1 MNLPQNQIIVKSE
14 WQELTEDDRT
24 DINKFDKYLSDLLSQ
39 DKVTNSQY
47 ELIIEYI
54 LGRAYLAKFIT
65 GRLKSHSSSK
75 AKNKYRLMHL
85 INRLIL
91 EKESDK
97 KRCIV
102 QQLEEA
108 LCQIFVNIFEEYKND
123 ASKIENFKLM
133 RLGWV
138 KKVSD
143 ETIYKMGEEIGN
155 NHFIDIDQGLSEES
169 VEKIKLYYFKNN
181 IDPNIYLKKAIDEIE
196 QKKSQQ
202 INSSVQTQK
211 NSQEKLLQEKK
222 KKKPVLPQQAQSS
235 QQPQQKQERPIQ
247 QQQVS
252 QLSQEEKKKLQQQ
265 KMRKNSSNQNSEI
278 NSNPQQQSQ
287 QQQQQQQHQQIK
299 SQQND
304 ILQNNQTSLNSL
316 LTTQNV
322 SSLNS
327 SSQQINKKDDN
338 DVDIQIKK
346 KPKKPIQP
354 ISGHIHQSPSVQQKP
369 ANSSIPHHKPSVD
382 TINGNTPQKKV
393 KTVPQVS
400 GNSNQKNDSNTYNPA
415 SIRPQNQQA
424 QHLQNQ
430 QQINQQVKPNRL
442 PENIQKERVKK
453 LNEESKNL
461 KTPQGL
467 LLMPTQS
474 LGYGLASQPEPQPI
488 QTSSQQQIQFNSSQG
503 HIQIGSNQEGI
514 QPYIP
519 QTPNLLNTSLP
530 PPLPPQPQQNMP
542 QSIPSSNQ
550 QFLPKSQ
557 QQIEIKQQ
565 QTLTPL
571 QSILQPNHP
580 SHSLQSSQ
588 NQFGS
593 NQDFNS
599 NTSLQKQI
607 NKPPLQ
613 MQNILPTSTHN
624 FSNNMQ
630 QSSNQDPLQNQTTV
644 SQNINVSS
652 NAQRNQDFNIQNQQS
667 QSNQP
672 MFMNQRLAGSGPQ
685 DNQGMNLN
693 IRKKYPP
700 GPSLPYQQPPPPPP
714 TPLGQLIDNQNN
726 FQMNMDIE
734 SQNNN
739 NIPRRQIPPFNQII
753 QPQHQPP
760 PPLPH
765 MQQQNIQNMNG
776 NRTPQGSSQNLNSS
790 GQIEQNSQTPHIIPP
805 YQQPPPPPTQIAP
818 IRQIS
823 QSGYN
828 LAGIQQD
835 KTSLF
840 YELFNFIK
848 PTMSTKYYF
857 ISEIE
862 KMKQNKITSI
872 HPQLFLNRNEEIIM
886 NSRSIIYDSLPYQ
899 CANCGIRF
907 SAKEDLKSHLEDH
920 TIKNLKIIESKR
932 EKEKEKKNR
941 QLFYD
946 ANQWIDCQDEDI
958 EKEQESESETEKNYF
973 VPQSKSNGKCDLCQ
987 EPFILTWSE
996 DNEDW
1001 VYENA
1006 KRFEIF
1012 ETSTGKCQIAI
1023 VHLTCYKVLEKQS
1036 EIENQGNEEQFE
1048 STEKLLS

>member
-1 MNLPQNQIIVKSE
+1 MNIPQNQIKVKSE
-14 WQELTEDDRT
+14 WQELSEDDRT
-24 DINKFDKYLSDLLSQ
+24 DINKFDKYLSELLSQ
-39 DKVTNSQY
+39 DKVSNSQY

-65 GRLKSHSSSK
+65 GRLKSNSSSNK
-75 AKNKYRLMHL
+75 AKNKYRILYLIHRLM
-85 INRLIL
+85 L

-97 KRCIV
+97 KKAIV
-102 QQLEEA
+102 QQLEDT

-123 ASKIENFKLM
+123 AQKIESFKML
-133 RLGWV
+133 RLQWV

-143 ETIYKMGEEIGN
+143 QTIQKMGEEIGN
-155 NHFIDIDQGLSEES
+155 NHFIDIDQGLSEEV
-169 VEKIKLYYFKNN
+169 VEKIKQYYQKNN
-181 IDPNIYLKKAIDEIE
+181 IDPNIYLKKAIEEIE

-202 INSSVQTQK
+202 PISSVQNSQ
-211 NSQEKLLQEKK
+211 NSQEKISQEKK
-222 KKKPVLPQQAQSS
+222 KKKPVLPQQPQQGS
-235 QQPQQKQERPIQ
+235 QQIQQKQERPIQ
-247 QQQVS
+247 QQQPN

-265 KMRKNSSNQNSEI
+265 KIRKNLNNQNSDL
-278 NSNPQQQSQ
+278 NSVAQQQSTSQ
-287 QQQQQQQHQQIK
+287 PQQQHQQIR

-304 ILQNNQTSLNSL
+304 ILQNNQQTILNSL
-316 LTTQNV
+316 LNQQ
-322 SSLNS
+322 SSAALNS
-327 SSQQINKKDDN
+327 SSQQVNKKDDN
-338 DVDIQIKK
+338 DTDIKIKK

-369 ANSSIPHHKPSVD
+369 ASSSIPHHKPSVD
-382 TINGNTPQKKV
+382 AINGNTPQKKV

-400 GNSNQKNDSNTYNPA
+400 GNSQQKNDSNTYNPA
-415 SIRPQNQQA
+415 SIRPQNQQG
-424 QHLQNQ
+424 QNQ
-430 QQINQQVKPNRL
+430 QQINQQTKPNRL

-461 KTPQGL
+461 KTSQGL

-474 LGYGLASQPEPQPI
+474 LGYGLASQPESQPT
-488 QTSSQQQIQFNSSQG
+488 QPLSQQQIQFNSNQG
-503 HIQIGSNQEGI
+503 HIHQESNL
-514 QPYIP
+514 PCIP
-519 QTPNLLNTSLP
+519 QTPNLLNTNLP
-530 PPLPPQPQQNMP
+530 PPLPHQPQQNMP
-542 QSIPSSNQ
+542 QIMLSQNQ
-550 QFLPKSQ
+550 PFISKSQ

-565 QTLTPL
+565 QTPNHSH
-571 QSILQPNHP
+571 SILQPNHS
-580 SHSLQSSQ
+580 SHSLQSSSQ

-593 NQDFNS
+593 NQDFSS
-599 NTSLQKQI
+599 NTSLQKQV

-613 MQNILPTSTHN
+613 IQSLLPTSTHN
-624 FSNNMQ
+624 FNSNMQ
-630 QSSNQDPLQNQTTV
+630 QPSNQDHMQ
-644 SQNINVSS
+644 SQQPTGNKNINVSS
-652 NAQRNQDFNIQNQQS
+652 NAPRTQDFNIQNQQPQPS
-667 QSNQP
+667 QSI
-672 MFMNQRLAGSGPQ
+672 FMNQRLPGSSPLDSQ
-685 DNQGMNLN
+685 SLNLN
-693 IRKKYPP
+693 MRNKYPP

-714 TPLGQLIDNQNN
+714 PVGQLIDNQNT
-726 FQMNMDIE
+726 FQTNMEIE
-734 SQNNN
+734 SQNN
-739 NIPRRQIPPFNQII
+739 NIPRRQHNPFNQIV
-753 QPQHQPP
+753 QPQNQPFPP
-760 PPLPH
+760 PHTH
-765 MQQQNIQNMNG
+765 MQQQNIQNING
-776 NRTPQGSSQNLNSS
+776 RRTPQGSSQNLNSS
-790 GQIEQNSQTPHIIPP
+790 GQIEQNSQAPHIIPP

-818 IRQIS
+818 VRQIS

-848 PTMSTKYYF
+848 PTLNTKYYF
-857 ISEIE
+857 INEIE
-862 KMKQNKITSI
+862 KMKQSKITSI
-872 HPQLFLNRNEEIIM
+872 QPQLFLNRNEEVIM
-886 NSRSIIYDSLPYQ
+886 NSKNIIYDSLPYQ
-899 CANCGIRF
+899 CAQCGIRF
-907 SAKEDLKSHLEDH
+907 STKEDLKGHLEDH

-958 EKEQESESETEKNYF
+958 EKEEESESETEKNYF
-973 VPQSKSNGKCDLCQ
+973 VPQNKSNGKCDLCQ

-996 DNEDW
+996 ENEDW